1 MFLVFPTIGGVVG
14 ALLWK
19 FISGTDGTDGTVAA
33 TEVDAEPDA
42 SPVVVD

>member
-19 FISGTDGTDGTVAA
+19 FISGTDGTVAA

-42 SPVVVD
+42 SPVAVD